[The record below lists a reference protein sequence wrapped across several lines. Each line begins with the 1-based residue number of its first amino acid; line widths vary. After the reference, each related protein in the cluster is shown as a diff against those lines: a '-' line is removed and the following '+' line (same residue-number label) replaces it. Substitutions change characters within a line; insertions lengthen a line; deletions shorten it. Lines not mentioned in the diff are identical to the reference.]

1 MPLYSVKTIRITIQ
15 MRKGQFNDKDFEG
28 KSEEEKKKI
37 ESQNTVVIEGLPTQV
52 GITKQGGD
60 DPNTAHV
67 IIKNMSIENVKKLT
81 TLAFKQLEVNN
92 NYIQI
97 DVGNKGDQTL
107 ATAFAGEITKA
118 VPQIDSSATLSL
130 SIDASAGYYAS
141 LIAAP
146 PLSVNGTVSIE
157 SLLAQWAEEAKYKYE
172 NKGVQG
178 TVENAVFLGS
188 PIKKCQ
194 TLAHQYDFDLLID
207 DGKIT
212 SQPWNAPADGEIP
225 LIANYS
231 GLLGYPSFSDSGIS
245 FTCIFNDKIKVG
257 GIVSLQSILPWAT
270 AEWQVTKV
278 EHQLSAFDN
287 SGRWETNV
295 DAVVPGT
302 EPKNKKKKTG
312 TAATGSGS
320 LNVDDGLAQGFAAW
334 NGVTMD
340 NGTEGCAEAVGKIG
354 SYYSP
359 FLAQEC
365 RNGVVYVPTMITDAG
380 DKFIPFSETNLAK
393 GDVIVYGG
401 DEHVVIYDGAGGYVG
416 NSSSQNMVVHGG
428 NFYSMGG
435 LQPTGIIKTSEF

>member
-1 MPLYSVKTIRITIQ
+1 M
-15 MRKGQFNDKDFEG
+15 
-28 KSEEEKKKI
+28 
-37 ESQNTVVIEGLPTQV
+37 
-52 GITKQGGD
+52 
-60 DPNTAHV
+60 
-67 IIKNMSIENVKKLT
+67 LT
-81 TLAFKQLEVNN
+81 
-92 NYIQI
+92 
-97 DVGNKGDQTL
+97 
-107 ATAFAGEITKA
+107 
-118 VPQIDSSATLSL
+118 
-130 SIDASAGYYAS
+130 
-141 LIAAP
+141 
-146 PLSVNGTVSIE
+146 
-157 SLLAQWAEEAKYKYE
+157 QWAEEAGYKYE

-212 SQPWNAPADGEIP
+212 SQPWNAPTDGEIP

-231 GLLGYPSFSDSGIS
+231 GLLGYPSFSDNGIS

-287 SGRWETNV
+287 SGIWETNV

-302 EPKNKKKKTG
+302 EPKNKPKKQG
-312 TAATGSGS
+312 TAATGSGGLS
-320 LNVDDGLAQGFAAW
+320 VDDGLAQGFAAW

-365 RNGVVYVPTMITDAG
+365 RNGVVSVPAMITDAG
-380 DKFIPFSETNLAK
+380 DNFIPFSEGNLAK
-393 GDVIVYGG
+393 GDVIVYNG
-401 DEHVVIYDGAGGYVG
+401 DNHVVIYDGAGGYVG
-416 NSSSQNMVVHGG
+416 NSSSQNMVIHGG
-428 NFYSMGG
+428 NFYDMGMT
-435 LQPTGIIKTSEF
+435 PTGIIKTSQF